1 MSWPNNL
8 YSQKV
13 CLEIR
18 GFVKRL
24 REAHSGASRRATSLS
39 SHKGDLK
46 MKFGSDIVSWVVVL
60 MAACSLF
67 SMIGTLEID
76 GIINHEL
83 YQYGLQFS
91 YAWADP
97 YWTLAGVVFAMG
109 WLNIAT
115 ATAFHL
121 RALVLKRKA
130 SRQVVAQTEK
140 ETTQTKAVEKL
151 KGERP
156 KPAETQQQPI
166 SMQVPVIEANVQERK
181 EETQTAAE
189 DTTGLG
195 QTQPGQSERVEEQVR
210 EPEPS
215 EETVTE
221 HEESRT
227 ETWEIEEEKTDED
240 EQTSEQE
247 ESVWERSEETA
258 EQENEEPE
266 SSVESTAEQEETEQ
280 EQPVES
286 GETPVFEGSSDP

>member
-1 MSWPNNL
+1 
-8 YSQKV
+8 
-13 CLEIR
+13 
-18 GFVKRL
+18 
-24 REAHSGASRRATSLS
+24 
-39 SHKGDLK
+39 

-76 GIINHEL
+76 GIINHNL

-121 RALVLKRKA
+121 RALVLRRKA

-140 ETTQTKAVEKL
+140 ETAQTKAVEKL

-156 KPAETQQQPI
+156 KPAETQKQPI
-166 SMQVPVIEANVQERK
+166 SMQVPVIEASVQERK

-189 DTTGLG
+189 DTAGLG
-195 QTQPGQSERVEEQVR
+195 QTQPGQFERVEEQEVQ

-221 HEESRT
+221 HEENRT
-227 ETWEIEEEKTDED
+227 ETWEIEEEKTDGD
-240 EQTSEQE
+240 EQMSEQE
-247 ESVWERSEETA
+247 GHEWEQSEETA
-258 EQENEEPE
+258 EQENEEPK

-280 EQPVES
+280 EQPGES
-286 GETPVFEGSSDP
+286 EEAPVFEGSSEP